1 MIKFSKL
8 NIKGKDLKLVSEVI
22 RSGWLSHG
30 QYTSKLEKKFSN
42 YTGSKY
48 AIAVSSCTAAL
59 HISCL
64 AANLKKGDEVL
75 VPCQSHTATSHAVEY
90 TGAKPIFV
98 DTDKYTGNINPQ
110 ILKKKITRNTKAL
123 IVVHMNGKACDM
135 NAILKICKTY
145 NLKLIEDCAHSLG
158 SYYMSKRHLGNYG
171 LSGCFSFYPTKQI
184 TSGEGGMIITN
195 NKKFYSIAKKLRAF
209 GIDSDPSKRKLAGHY
224 DVKYLGFNY
233 RLTEFQACLAYQ
245 QLSRYQ
251 KNLRIRRK
259 NAQLYVDKLKN
270 LENIFI
276 DSFDENNSYFLCQII
291 LKTKKI
297 RNGLLDILKQ
307 KKIGHSIHY
316 AKPLPSLYYYKKKYN
331 IPKANYKNSKFYS
344 DRVLSLPVYNLLKEN
359 EIKKICLIVKNY
371 CEKLS

>member
-8 NIKGKDLKLVSEVI
+8 NIESKDLKLVSNI
-22 RSGWLSHG
+22 IKSGWLSHG
-30 QYTSKLEKKFSN
+30 KYTSKLEKKFCD
-42 YTGSKY
+42 YTGAKY

-75 VPCQSHTATSHAVEY
+75 VPSQSHTATSHAVEY
-90 TGAKPIFV
+90 TGAMPVFV
-98 DTDKYTGNINPQ
+98 DTDKYSGNIDSQN
-110 ILKKKITRNTKAL
+110 IIKKITKNTKAI
-123 IVVHMNGKACDM
+123 IVVHMNGKACEMYD
-135 NAILKICKTY
+135 ILKICKRY

-158 SYYMSKRHLGNYG
+158 SNYKGKKHLGNYG

-195 NKKFYSIAKKLRAF
+195 NKKFYLIAKKLRAF
-209 GIDSDPSKRKLAGHY
+209 GIDNDPSKRKLAGHY

-251 KNLRIRRK
+251 KNLKVRRK
-259 NAQLYVDKLKN
+259 NVEIYINSLKN
-270 LENIFI
+270 IKNIFI
-276 DSFDENNSYFLCQII
+276 ENFDRNNSYFLCQII

-297 RNGLLDILKQ
+297 RNGLLDELKQ
-307 KKIGHSIHY
+307 NKIGHSIHY
-316 AKPLPSLYYYKKKYN
+316 AKPLPSLFYYKKKYN
-331 IPKANYKNSKFYS
+331 IPKKNYKNSKFYS
-344 DRVLSLPVYNLLKEN
+344 DRVLSLPVYNLLKEK
-359 EIKKICLIVKNY
+359 EINKICFVIKNY
-371 CEKLS
+371 CEKLN